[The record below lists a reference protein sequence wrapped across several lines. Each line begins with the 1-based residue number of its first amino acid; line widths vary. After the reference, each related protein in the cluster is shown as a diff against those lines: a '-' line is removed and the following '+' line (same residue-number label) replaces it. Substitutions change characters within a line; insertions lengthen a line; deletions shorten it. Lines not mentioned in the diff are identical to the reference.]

1 MADAELDYMK
11 FKQEKVKE
19 AIERLKKLRE
29 IPDIEDAHYEADDIL
44 CELVS
49 RFISTEV
56 VEEWG
61 RIPKWYS

>member
-1 MADAELDYMK
+1 MIDTELDYMR
-11 FKQEKVKE
+11 FKRKKVKE
-19 AIERLKKLRE
+19 AIEKLKKLQESSNDE
-29 IPDIEDAHYEADDIL
+29 IAHIEADDIL

-61 RIPKWYS
+61 RIPKWYA